1 MPQGNPYVGAP
12 DERNFE
18 DSLRPAALAEF
29 IGQRRVVD
37 NLSIA
42 IRAARGRGEPLDHV
56 LFSGL
61 PGVGK
66 TTLARII
73 ADEMGTRLA
82 VTSGPVL
89 KRAGDL
95 VGLLTR
101 QRRGDVL
108 FIDEI
113 HRIPADVE
121 EYLYSAMEDY
131 SVALQ
136 VEQGAHARTI
146 ELPLER
152 FTLVGATTREG
163 LLSEPFRSRFGL
175 LFKLD
180 FYPQEEIE
188 AIARRTAGILGLAIE
203 PGAVSVIATRSRGIP
218 RIANRYVRRV
228 RDLVQVRGAASAS
241 EAIAREALDRLGVDG
256 LGLEEIDRRILR
268 TVLAAGGQPIG
279 LKTISVAVG
288 EQEGTI
294 EEVYE
299 PFLIRENFLVKT
311 SRGRVA
317 TPRAAEHLGAGGGQG
332 KLWNS

>member
-1 MPQGNPYVGAP
+1 MERGNPYTGAP
-12 DERNFE
+12 DERSFE
-18 DSLRPAALAEF
+18 DSLRPARLGEF
-29 IGQRRVVD
+29 VGQKRVVD

-42 IRAARGRGEPLDHV
+42 IQAARGRGEPLDHI

-73 ADEMGTRLA
+73 ASEMGTRLT

-101 QRRGDVL
+101 LQRGDVL

-131 SVALQ
+131 TVALH
-136 VEQGAHARTI
+136 VEQGAHARTV

-152 FTLVGATTREG
+152 FTLAGATTREG

-175 LFKLD
+175 PFKLD
-180 FYPQEEIE
+180 FYPHAEVE
-188 AIARRTAGILGLAIE
+188 AIVRRTASLLAVTVE
-203 PGAVSVIATRSRGIP
+203 PGAVSVIAARSRGIP

-228 RDLVQVRGAASAS
+228 RDLAQVRGA
-241 EAIAREALDRLGVDG
+241 EAATEAVAREALDRLGVDG

-311 SRGRVA
+311 SRGRLA
-317 TPRAAEHLGAGGGQG
+317 TPRAVEHLGGREGQG
-332 KLWNS
+332 TLWNS